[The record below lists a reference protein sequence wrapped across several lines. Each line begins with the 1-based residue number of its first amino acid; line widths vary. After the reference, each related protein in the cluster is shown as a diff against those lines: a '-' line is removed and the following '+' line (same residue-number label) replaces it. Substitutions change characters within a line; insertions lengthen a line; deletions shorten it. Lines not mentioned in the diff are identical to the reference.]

1 MNAYNSNT
9 RLMRPISYNRNTKIL
24 IAVLVIVIVIVLGIL
39 LKRKLERF
47 DGDGQNTVTVKYYFS
62 PTCGWCNKFKDE
74 WTKFQ
79 ATADPS
85 LITCNPIDATDPS
98 NSKLVSA
105 DNVSGY
111 PTIIIVKN
119 GNQVQ
124 YKGDRT
130 AIAINDFIANM

>member
-1 MNAYNSNT
+1 MNAFNSN
-9 RLMRPISYNRNTKIL
+9 RMMMRPASMSRNNKIL

-39 LKRKLERF
+39 LKRKLEKF

-62 PTCGWCNKFKDE
+62 PTCGWCNKFKPE
-74 WTKFQ
+74 WEIFQ

-85 LITCNPIDATDPS
+85 LITCNPIDATDPNNKS
-98 NSKLVSA
+98 AATA
-105 DNVSGY
+105 DNVTGY

-124 YKGDRT
+124 YTGDRT
-130 AIAINDFIANM
+130 AAAINDFIAKM